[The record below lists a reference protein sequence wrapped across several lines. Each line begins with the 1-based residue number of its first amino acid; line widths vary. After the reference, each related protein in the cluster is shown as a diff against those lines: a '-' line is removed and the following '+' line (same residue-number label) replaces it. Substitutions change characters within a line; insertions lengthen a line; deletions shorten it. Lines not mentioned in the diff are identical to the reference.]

1 MAQISKVKALS
12 KMSDSHQHFHQ
23 KTSKTPKHKN
33 TFVKTCSLNNSE
45 GKNLKWQ
52 LIEKILTE
60 YLNIRRPGFE
70 YLSSQFNSCHHLIR
84 ARRCEIVTV
93 KSFDK
98 RKIIRKVK

>member
-12 KMSDSHQHFHQ
+12 KLSDSHQHFHQ

-60 YLNIRRPGFE
+60 YLNIRRPG
-70 YLSSQFNSCHHLIR
+70 IR
-84 ARRCEIVTV
+84 VVVISVQLLPP
-93 KSFDK
+93 FDK
-98 RKIIRKVK
+98 SSTV

>member
-1 MAQISKVKALS
+1 
-12 KMSDSHQHFHQ
+12 MSDSHQHFHQ

-60 YLNIRRPGFE
+60 YLNIRRPG
-70 YLSSQFNSCHHLIR
+70 IR
-84 ARRCEIVTV
+84 VVVISVQLLPP
-93 KSFDK
+93 FDK
-98 RKIIRKVK
+98 SSTVWDSDSEEFWQKKNNPQS